1 MAYPIIETGYADKIN
16 KIRIWTS
23 KIKNFIPIGRTGMFK
38 YNNQDH
44 SILMGLMVEKKI
56 TEDKEI
62 NLWDINTDYE
72 FQEQAII
79 TQTGLQKI

>member
-1 MAYPIIETGYADKIN
+1 
-16 KIRIWTS
+16 
-23 KIKNFIPIGRTGMFK
+23 
-38 YNNQDH
+38 
-44 SILMGLMVEKKI
+44 MGLMVEKKI